1 MKARQL
7 RLEFKAFLFLFPF
20 LLLYIVFTIFPM
32 FKGLQMSLYDWTLI
46 RKMKFV
52 GLDNYKH
59 MSTDPNFWHSLWH
72 STYFVIL
79 TTPTMLVLALALAVI
94 CNRKSRLQRFY
105 RSVFFLP
112 SVLSVSVVAYVGM
125 YMVQPY
131 TGFTNN
137 FLKLLGLLSSDQELF
152 WLTETPLAW
161 MAIAGITLW
170 WTVGVNMILYL
181 SAMQDIPEDIYEAAR
196 LDGATDNQMF
206 YRITLPL
213 LGPIIKTILLLQIIA
228 SYKVFLQIYIITKG
242 GPGTDTRS
250 IIQFIYEEG
259 IKNSHMGYAAALSYS
274 LFVILM
280 VISLLQLRV
289 NSRKGTVT

>member
-1 MKARQL
+1 MKAKQL
-7 RLEFKAFLFLFPF
+7 RLEIKAFLFLLPF
-20 LLLYIVFTIFPM
+20 LLLYVVFTILPM
-32 FKGLQMSLYDWTLI
+32 FKGLEMSLYDWTLI

-52 GLDNYKH
+52 GFDNYMR
-59 MSTDPNFWHSLWH
+59 MSADPNFWRSLWN

-79 TTPTMLVLALALAVI
+79 TTPTMLILALALAVI

-137 FLKLLGLLSSDQELF
+137 FLKLLGLLSPDRELF

-161 MAIAGITLW
+161 IAIAGITLW

-196 LDGATDNQMF
+196 LDGATGNQMF
-206 YRITLPL
+206 TRITLPL
-213 LGPIIKTILLLQIIA
+213 LGPMTKTILLLQIIA
-228 SYKVFLQIYIITKG
+228 SYKVFLQIYIITRG
-242 GPGTDTRS
+242 GPGTDTRP
-250 IIQFIYEEG
+250 IIQYIYEEG

-280 VISLLQLRV
+280 IVSLLQLRV
-289 NSRKGTVT
+289 NSRKGAVM